1 MAAGTATGGTHS
13 MGSASGGH
21 PQVEL
26 ATHPRTRSTLHKA
39 LYCQGYRGYLLP
51 TVACGSEAAPSP
63 AERIERAARTHDL
76 RARGRLRLAPGSVS
90 RRHFRGAASAV
101 THGSCRALSSTP
113 CSHVQHALSVWV
125 PLGGCSRN
133 KGVSR
138 H

>member
-1 MAAGTATGGTHS
+1 VAAGTATGGTHS

-63 AERIERAARTHDL
+63 TREDRESRTDARSTSAWTFAPCTWKRLSAPLSWRRFRCDTWFVPCAVQHSLQSCPAYAQCVGAA
-76 RARGRLRLAPGSVS
+76 GRL
-90 RRHFRGAASAV
+90 
-101 THGSCRALSSTP
+101 
-113 CSHVQHALSVWV
+113 
-125 PLGGCSRN
+125 
-133 KGVSR
+133 
-138 H
+138 

>member
-1 MAAGTATGGTHS
+1 MAAGTGGTHS

-63 AERIERAARTHDL
+63 TERIERAARTHDL
-76 RARGRLRLAPGSVS
+76 ERVDVCALHLEASLGATFVAP
-90 RRHFRGAASAV
+90 
-101 THGSCRALSSTP
+101 L
-113 CSHVQHALSVWV
+113 
-125 PLGGCSRN
+125 PL
-133 KGVSR
+133 
-138 H
+138 